1 MQVILVSTQQAQY
14 NKNDYTAKRESR
26 WKYYTKVG
34 NDKYSS

>member
-14 NKNDYTAKRESR
+14 NKNDYIAKRVSH
-26 WKYYTKVG
+26 WKYNRKMG

>member
-14 NKNDYTAKRESR
+14 NKNDYIVKRESH
-26 WKYYTKVG
+26 WKYYTKMG